1 MRYVDVIRHAKRRNS
16 EHLSDEGVLVA
27 RSIGEQLGPY
37 RIVAS
42 TSEQR
47 AIETPVAMGFA
58 VHEEQAGPGMRKFE
72 EGADWQAHIAGGFP
86 ELSRL
91 YRKGGQTTLFAEA
104 QAKLWMSIASRL
116 EEGEMAL
123 VVSHKGPMEVGA
135 IGALPG
141 SDHDRWG
148 GPFEN
153 CEGIRLGFDG
163 ERFTEGRIF
172 RIEYTAD
179 GAATLLQQK
188 A

>member
-37 RIVAS
+37 RIVAT
-42 TSEQR
+42 TSAQR
-47 AIETPVAMGFA
+47 AIETPIAMGFA
-58 VHEEQAGPGMRKFE
+58 VHEEQAGPGIRKFE
-72 EGADWQAHIAGGFP
+72 EGADWQSHIAAGFP

-104 QAKLWMSIASRL
+104 QAKLWMSIAARL
-116 EEGEMAL
+116 KEGEMAL
-123 VVSHKGPMEVGA
+123 IVSHKGPMEVGA

-148 GPFEN
+148 GPFGN

-163 ERFTEGRIF
+163 NTFTEGRIL
-172 RIEYTAD
+172 RLRYN
-179 GAATLLQQK
+179 AAGEGTIVPQE